1 MSRAT
6 SSAEEELLRV
16 RVTGPLEPFVVG
28 FAAELARQGFAP
40 SSAVAHLRLTARVS
54 RWLEDERLAPAALF
68 AETAERFCEARRAA
82 GYTKF
87 VSMRGLGPLLGYLR
101 REGVIPLEGTSS
113 RLGPVEALL
122 DRFGRYLKGECG
134 LAPTSVDRYAATVR
148 PFVEQLNGRDGIELT
163 RLNAEEVRGFVLAYC
178 PRRGSSVAKLTVV
191 ALRAL
196 LCFLYLQGE
205 IESPLADAVP
215 SVASWRLAEL
225 PKRLELGEVQRL
237 LDSCDRST
245 ASGRRDLAIL
255 TVLARL
261 GMRVC
266 EVAALSLGDVDWQ
279 AGEITLRGKGRSER
293 LPLPVDVGQATV
305 AYLRD
310 GRPANTMSTALF
322 VCLLAPYGAMSRT
335 AVSGVVARASGRAG
349 LGSIYGHRLR
359 HTAASEMLMA
369 GADLR
374 EIGQVLGHRSVDST
388 AIYAKCDRRSLR
400 EIARPWP
407 GALS

>member
-1 MSRAT
+1 MGCSTASAAT
-6 SSAEEELLRV
+6 
-16 RVTGPLEPFVVG
+16 
-28 FAAELARQGFAP
+28 
-40 SSAVAHLRLTARVS
+40 
-54 RWLEDERLAPAALF
+54 W
-68 AETAERFCEARRAA
+68 
-82 GYTKF
+82 
-87 VSMRGLGPLLGYLR
+87 
-101 REGVIPLEGTSS
+101 
-113 RLGPVEALL
+113 
-122 DRFGRYLKGECG
+122 KGECG
-134 LAPTSVDRYAATVR
+134 LAPTSVGRYAATVR
-148 PFVEQLNGRDGIELT
+148 PFVEQLSGHDSIELT
-163 RLNAEEVRGFVLAYC
+163 RLNAEEVRRFVVAYC
-178 PRRGSSVAKLTVV
+178 PRQGSSVAKLTVV

-196 LCFLYLQGE
+196 LRFLYLQGE

-255 TVLARL
+255 ARL

-293 LPLPVDVGQATV
+293 LPLPVDVGQAIV

-310 GRPANTMSTALF
+310 GRPTDTTSTALF
-322 VCLLAPYGAMSRT
+322 VCLLAPYRAMSRT

-359 HTAASEMLMA
+359 HTAASEMLIA

-400 EIARPWP
+400 QIARPWP